1 MLRVQQRVK
10 QWYYRYY
17 SLWACL
23 LHDCS
28 CCFVRV
34 EKEKERMCMRKLA
47 SQTEGEKGEMKE
59 KRGINAHVCCM
70 RVCTCVRERES
81 CLVLWIML
89 ISRVRVVIACHACN
103 CSHIVLNV
111 QSAYYRH
118 LIFATMELGMGN
130 GKYAKG

>member
-10 QWYYRYY
+10 QWYYHYY

-47 SQTEGEKGEMKE
+47 SQTEGEKGEKCARLLYACVCMCARKGIVSGALDNVNFSRT
-59 KRGINAHVCCM
+59 RGD
-70 RVCTCVRERES
+70 S
-81 CLVLWIML
+81 L
-89 ISRVRVVIACHACN
+89 SRVQLFTHC
-103 CSHIVLNV
+103 
-111 QSAYYRH
+111 
-118 LIFATMELGMGN
+118 T
-130 GKYAKG
+130 

>member
-1 MLRVQQRVK
+1 MLRVQQSVK

-47 SQTEGEKGEMKE
+47 SQTNRGRKRRNERKKRNKCARLLYACVCMCARKGIVSGALDNVNFSRT
-59 KRGINAHVCCM
+59 RGG
-70 RVCTCVRERES
+70 S
-81 CLVLWIML
+81 S
-89 ISRVRVVIACHACN
+89 SRVQMFTHC
-103 CSHIVLNV
+103 
-111 QSAYYRH
+111 
-118 LIFATMELGMGN
+118 T
-130 GKYAKG
+130 